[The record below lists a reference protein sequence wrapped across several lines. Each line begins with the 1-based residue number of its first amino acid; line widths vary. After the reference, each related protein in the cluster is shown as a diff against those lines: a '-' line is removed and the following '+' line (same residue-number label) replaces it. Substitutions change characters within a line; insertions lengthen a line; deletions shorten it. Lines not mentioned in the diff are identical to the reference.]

1 MRLLIAAITL
11 TLFALGAGGFIQAAA
26 WATGYGTPTQH
37 IHIVNTRSGCRL

>member
-11 TLFALGAGGFIQAAA
+11 TMFALGAGAAIQTIA
-26 WATGYGTPTQH
+26 WATGHGTPTQH